1 MDTKDMMNEMGAAF
15 AVTWLVMGMT
25 EVTGVT
31 DAGDPI
37 TELMAGAIGMTG
49 IMAVAALG
57 VAWMAFAG
65 AHILPPVTWM
75 HIMTGDM
82 TDQDAWM
89 ANGMKLLM
97 QVVGGALALVM
108 MTKMGGEYDNYVTY
122 DMGGAAGEV
131 TTEYEFDIFTL
142 AGGAAAGAILWCIH
156 TKSGSAWGT
165 AVGVDAMSAFIGA
178 ETSTDMASELMNE
191 AENLQAM
198 LMTWIITGVSVGA
211 GAMLA
216 MKIDEAME

>member
-1 MDTKDMMNEMGAAF
+1 
-15 AVTWLVMGMT
+15 
-25 EVTGVT
+25 
-31 DAGDPI
+31 
-37 TELMAGAIGMTG
+37 
-49 IMAVAALG
+49 
-57 VAWMAFAG
+57 MAFAG

-108 MTKMGGEYDNYVTY
+108 MTKMGGNYDNYVTY
-122 DMGGAAGEV
+122 DMGVTAGEV
-131 TTEYEFDIFTL
+131 TTEYDFDIFTL

-156 TKSGSAWGT
+156 TKSGSPWGT
-165 AVGVDAMSAFIGA
+165 AIGVVAMGAFIGA